1 MEKFDSNN
9 FRASLI
15 SEFRELDNIL
25 ETFQSQFKDEVW
37 RSVNEVYPSIVY
49 SEKLGEL
56 ILTYANQIFSTAE
69 SVCDKDKNYNE
80 VRLADEVNI
89 MNKMVD
95 KLSEENKD
103 NQELAAGIHQ
113 KAKKMMVNFYP
124 NVMDLSAD
132 GFRLLEKYSL
142 MYNIFFIGGFSKF
155 IAQ

>member
-1 MEKFDSNN
+1 MGKFNPKN

-15 SEFRELDNIL
+15 SEFQKLDDIL
-25 ETFQSQFKDEVW
+25 ETFQNQFKDEVW
-37 RSVNEVYPSIVY
+37 HSVNEAYPGVVYN
-49 SEKLGEL
+49 EELEEL

-103 NQELAAGIHQ
+103 NRELASRIHQ
-113 KAKKMMVNFYP
+113 EAKKMMVNFYP

-142 MYNIFFIGGFSKF
+142 MYNIFFVGGFSKF
-155 IAQ
+155 TAL